1 MCIPEKQSFDAKLKI
16 QSNNNNKTATT
27 FNFTYRMHTI
37 VPMVDDGKLCQSRK
51 TTITKERTKKMDHIE
66 RKSKIL
72 YGYDEMT
79 IITEFNA
86 ITVVEKLLMQ
96 TVDRVKISFTIETL

>member
-1 MCIPEKQSFDAKLKI
+1 
-16 QSNNNNKTATT
+16 
-27 FNFTYRMHTI
+27 
-37 VPMVDDGKLCQSRK
+37 
-51 TTITKERTKKMDHIE
+51 MDHIE